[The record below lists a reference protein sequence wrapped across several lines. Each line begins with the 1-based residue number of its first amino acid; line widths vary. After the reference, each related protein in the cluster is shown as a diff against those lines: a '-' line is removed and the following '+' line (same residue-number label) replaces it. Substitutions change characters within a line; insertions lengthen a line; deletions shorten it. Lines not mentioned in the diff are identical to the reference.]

1 MVCVLQKKQH
11 ELRKLEVLSPPNRI
25 GESGKKKLKQGQR
38 DRDLIGF
45 DRTTRLHFR
54 NSTKDQTEV
63 ENSIIFEVEH
73 DPTCPEPEGWSHTG

>member
-1 MVCVLQKKQH
+1 MERRNKNV
-11 ELRKLEVLSPPNRI
+11 
-25 GESGKKKLKQGQR
+25 KKKFKQGQR